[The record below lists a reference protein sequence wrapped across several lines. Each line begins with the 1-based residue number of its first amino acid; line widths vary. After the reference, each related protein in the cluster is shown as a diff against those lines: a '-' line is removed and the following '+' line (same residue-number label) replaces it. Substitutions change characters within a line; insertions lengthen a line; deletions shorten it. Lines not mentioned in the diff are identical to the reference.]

1 MPATRGADV
10 HAARVVNPA
19 RMRTR
24 LFCCLLV
31 LLSCAKRINPEPG
44 ESRTT
49 YSGVPLRFGE
59 QQQVPQGAEILWEFG
74 DGTQEKGASVV
85 HAFPRAGVYTVVET
99 IRHPDGQM
107 RSART
112 HVVALRRPVPMAVP
126 PDVRASLLVATP
138 WARMPLH
145 REIAAKLSLDAA
157 LNELARSVSEAAGF
171 DVLDAKAAEANGFDP
186 EEGLAF
192 FTVPQDPEALVFA
205 IGTLDDARP
214 LAAARRLLSSTRT
227 LGRYGSGPFQLE
239 EARLPDG
246 APLLVGRNAA
256 GDKVGVLQRNGYL
269 YLRLAG
275 PSDPAT
281 ALNGVSALPP
291 DKGLAAEPGFVLS
304 LKHVGSG
311 DAIFYSRG
319 PDRAS
324 TGNGRFS
331 NEVGVSAFSILEK
344 PDNRELL
351 QVRMFAQLK
360 NLGGDQLVA
369 AFKPLRP
376 PPDLAS
382 LLPANAAAYARIS
395 AAPQALWRE
404 LGRAAGA
411 DATRL
416 RERIQE
422 TTGLDL
428 EKDLIPS
435 FAGNVG
441 IAVYLDAASL
451 IEAIL
456 GEQVGSLD
464 RSAFVVAAQ
473 LASPQTIQAA
483 LERAMQQRP
492 ATDRAEVNGASWFR
506 LGDGA
511 QAAVRNDVLFLALGG
526 TPPGAEEPARGKSR
540 KKRQPKKLTLADLGI
555 LGKVLVLQGPS
566 LGQHLKKIGV
576 AGLDAPGQQNVWVD
590 VAGIVRSVER
600 AAGAQGGMAGQGA
613 RLFAERAADLRDA
626 LYEVRP
632 GKEGIDADLWLRF
645 LPPKKSAAK

>member
-1 MPATRGADV
+1 MRAS
-10 HAARVVNPA
+10 RVVNPA

-24 LFCCLLV
+24 LLLCLLV

-49 YSGVPLRFGE
+49 YAGVPLRFGE
-59 QQQVPQGAEILWEFG
+59 QQQIPEGAEILWDFG
-74 DGTQEKGASVV
+74 DGTPQEKGASVV
-85 HAFPRAGVYTVVET
+85 HAFGRAGVFTVVET

-112 HVVALRRPVPMAVP
+112 HVVALRRPIPMAVP
-126 PDVRASLLVATP
+126 PDVRAALLVPAP
-138 WARMPLH
+138 WARMAVH

-157 LNELARSVSEAAGF
+157 FAELARAVSEAAGF

-186 EEGLAF
+186 EEGVAF

-227 LGRYGSGPFQLE
+227 LGRYGSGPFQLQE
-239 EARLPDG
+239 TRLPDG
-246 APLLVGRNAA
+246 TPLLVGRNAA
-256 GDKVGVLQRNGYL
+256 GEKVGVLQRNGYL

-275 PSDPAT
+275 ASDPAA
-281 ALNGVSALPP
+281 ALTGVAALPP
-291 DKGLAAEPGFVLS
+291 DKGLSADPGFVTAV
-304 LKHVGSG
+304 KHVGNG
-311 DAIFYSRG
+311 DAVFYSRG

-324 TGNGRFS
+324 AGNGRFS
-331 NEVGVSAFSILEK
+331 NEVGTSAFAILEK
-344 PDNRELL
+344 PENRELL

-369 AFKPLRP
+369 AFKPLKP

-382 LLPANAAAYARIS
+382 LLPSNAAAYARIS

-404 LGRAAGA
+404 LSRTAGD

-416 RERIQE
+416 RARIQE
-422 TTGLDL
+422 ATGLDL

-441 IAVYLDAASL
+441 IAVYLDASSL

-464 RSAFVVAAQ
+464 RSAFVIAAQ
-473 LASPQTIQAA
+473 LTSPQTVQAA

-492 ATDRAEVNGASWFR
+492 ATDRAEVNGGSWFR

-511 QAAVRNDVLFLALGG
+511 QAAIRNDVLFLALGG
-526 TPPGAEEPARGKSR
+526 TPPGEEEPARGKGR

-566 LGQHLKKIGV
+566 LGQQFKKIGV
-576 AGLDAPGQQNVWVD
+576 AGFDVPGQQNVWVD

-626 LYEVRP
+626 LYEMRP
-632 GKEGIDADLWLRF
+632 GKEGMDADLWLRF